1 MLDALA
7 DGWPF
12 SSLVIVNSDGSLLE
26 LLCLRRLLVGPWKSL
41 GDVCRDRL
49 RDPCELDGV
58 APFVE
63 FIKGPEPGW
72 YCEFNL
78 CWRPCRSVAE
88 GEALA
93 CFTDPDDLFVS
104 KLGPDGKTPIPGSS
118 VPSGRAGGGPGAGGP
133 EGACVLW
140 SSVIMIEFVIAWA
153 ITLSL

>member
-1 MLDALA
+1 MKLSKFCCCCRDVKKGLFSPLVGVSGPLLKWLDMAAEVTNGLSVGDANPRGAENPDSLLEALA

-63 FIKGPEPGW
+63 FIKGPEPG
-72 YCEFNL
+72 
-78 CWRPCRSVAE
+78 
-88 GEALA
+88 
-93 CFTDPDDLFVS
+93 
-104 KLGPDGKTPIPGSS
+104 
-118 VPSGRAGGGPGAGGP
+118 
-133 EGACVLW
+133 
-140 SSVIMIEFVIAWA
+140 
-153 ITLSL
+153 